1 MLDLFAVFS
10 AYPSLLRQKTQLPLP
25 HHPLFVSAVE
35 KDASAV
41 FPGACFVAYCGERAD
56 GHHGIREA
64 LQRGAAALVIEDA
77 AARPENCPVPCIS
90 VTDGRAAYAALCF
103 AAQHDPQNSLRLIG
117 ITGTNGKTSVSAA
130 LYHILRALGK
140 RAALIGTVT
149 NEIDGERTRSHMTT
163 PDAKELAALLR
174 LAVDRGV
181 RYAVLEV
188 SSHALQQRR
197 CFPLHFCASVFT
209 GLTPEHLDYH
219 GTMERYFEAKKL
231 LLRASDFFLCDAE
244 SPYSMRLKNDP
255 QLSKKCYTY
264 AEKAAA
270 DFSITDHTVA
280 PEGTRF
286 SLTWKKRT
294 VCVHAPLF
302 GDFAAKNLAAAVG
315 CAVLCGVSPEDAAR
329 AAQAVRA
336 VPGRMETVSLPCPF
350 RVLIDFAHTPDAL
363 ENALRSARRL
373 CKKEG
378 RLLVVFGCGG
388 DRDREK
394 RPRMGAVAAALADE
408 IFLTNDNS
416 RSEDPAIILAE
427 IASGI
432 PPTVRPHIIPNRK
445 EAIAAAYG
453 AAQSGDVLILCGK
466 GHESYEITKNGT
478 HHFSEKEILHALAS
492 RQPRKEQ
499 KPKQ

>member
-10 AYPSLLRQKTQLPLP
+10 AYPSLLRQKTQLPL
-25 HHPLFVSAVE
+25 HPFFVSAVE

-41 FPGACFVAYCGERAD
+41 SPGACFVAYRGERAD

-103 AAQHDPQNSLRLIG
+103 AAQHDPQNNLRLIG

-140 RAALIGTVT
+140 RAALIGTVV
-149 NEIDGERTRSHMTT
+149 NEIDGERTCSHMTT

-188 SSHALQQRR
+188 SSHGLQQRR
-197 CFPLHFCASVFT
+197 CFPLHFCAAVFT

-231 LLRASDFFLCDAE
+231 LLSASDFFLCDAE
-244 SPYSMRLKNDP
+244 NPYSIRLKSDP
-255 QLSKKCYTY
+255 QLGKKCYTY
-264 AEKAAA
+264 AEKTAA
-270 DFSITDHTVA
+270 DFSIADHTVA

-315 CAVLCGVSPEDAAR
+315 CAVLCGVSPEDAAH

-336 VPGRMETVSLPCPF
+336 VPGRMETVSLSCPF

-363 ENALRSARRL
+363 ENALHSARRL
-373 CKKEG
+373 CEKGG

-427 IASGI
+427 IASGV
-432 PPTVRPHIIPNRK
+432 PPAVRPHIIPNRK

-478 HHFSEKEILHALAS
+478 HPFSEKEILHALAS
-492 RQPRKEQ
+492 RQPGKEQ
-499 KPKQ
+499 KTKQ

>member
-10 AYPSLLRQKTQLPLP
+10 AYPSLLQEKTQLPHQP
-25 HHPLFVSAVE
+25 FFVSVVE
-35 KDASAV
+35 KDASSV
-41 FPGACFVAYCGERAD
+41 SPGACFVAYRGERAD
-56 GHHGIREA
+56 GHCGIQEA
-64 LQRGAAALVIEDA
+64 LRRGAAALIIEDA
-77 AARPENCPVPCIS
+77 AARPENCPVPCFS
-90 VTDGRAAYAALCF
+90 VNDGRAAYAALCF
-103 AAQHDPQNSLRLIG
+103 AAQHNPQNSLHLIG
-117 ITGTNGKTSVSAA
+117 VTGTNGKTSVSTA
-130 LYHILRALGK
+130 LYHILRTLGK
-140 RAALIGTVT
+140 RAAIIGTVG
-149 NEIDGERTRSHMTT
+149 NEIDGTRTRSHMTT

-174 LAVDRGV
+174 LAADRGV

-197 CFPLHFCASVFT
+197 CFPLHFCAAVFT

-244 SPYSMRLKNDP
+244 NPYSIRLKSDP
-255 QLSKKCYTY
+255 QLGEKCYTY
-264 AEKAAA
+264 AEKTAA

-286 SLTWKKRT
+286 LLTWKKRT
-294 VCVHAPLF
+294 VCVHASLF
-302 GDFAAKNLAAAVG
+302 GDFAAKNLAAAVS
-315 CAVLCGVSPEDAAR
+315 CAALCGFSVEAAAR

-336 VPGRMETVSLPCPF
+336 VPGRMETISLPCPF

-373 CKKEG
+373 CEEEG

-394 RPRMGAVAAALADE
+394 RPRMGSVAAALADE
-408 IFLTNDNS
+408 VFLTNDNS
-416 RSEDPAIILAE
+416 RSEDPATILAE

-432 PPTVRPHIIPNRK
+432 PPAVCPHIIPDRK

-466 GHESYEITKNGT
+466 GHENYEITKSGIRP
-478 HHFSEKEILHALAS
+478 FSEKAILHALAAGQS
-492 RQPRKEQ
+492 KKEQ
-499 KPKQ
+499 QPKQ